1 MRRLADDLGSHCLG
15 GEGRREG
22 YGLGQPLGGRLGG
35 RPVEGAVLS
44 RGFSAEER
52 EKSGVEPGDDRLSF
66 GLPEVEEKSGV
77 EALGGGQTSL
87 SLGVRGEGNGRGD
100 TLRL

>member
-1 MRRLADDLGSHCLG
+1 M
-15 GEGRREG
+15 

-35 RPVEGAVLS
+35 RQVEGAVFS

-52 EKSGVEPGDDRLSF
+52 EKSGVESGDDRLSF
-66 GLPEVEEKSGV
+66 GLPEVEDKSGM
-77 EALGGGQTSL
+77 EELGGGLTSL

-100 TLRL
+100 PLRL